1 MNRGQVK
8 LLLGRGHHHLIHQ
21 KQSVFLWGG
30 GGVGRGAL
38 NIDYFK
44 RKVRLLC
51 ALITVYKVVAS
62 REWEVLISL

>member
-8 LLLGRGHHHLIHQ
+8 LLLGRGHHHLIDQ
-21 KQSVFLWGG
+21 KQRVFLWG

-62 REWEVLISL
+62 REWEVFISL